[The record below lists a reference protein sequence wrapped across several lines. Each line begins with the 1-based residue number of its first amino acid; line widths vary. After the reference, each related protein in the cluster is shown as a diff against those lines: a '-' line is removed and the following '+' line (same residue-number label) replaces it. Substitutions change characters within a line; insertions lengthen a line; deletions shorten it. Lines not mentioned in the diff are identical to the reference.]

1 MEEIDY
7 YQRYLEKKR
16 VSEGIEKPRIAN
28 KDLTVGFGP
37 HEGVR
42 LGELSDEYLEEI
54 FQGPKNDRWR
64 GPFRQERE
72 RRLEKL
78 IPSGT
83 PSLICQ

>member
-7 YQRYLEKKR
+7 YHRYLEKKR
-16 VSEGIEKPRIAN
+16 VSGRSEKPRIAN

-42 LGELSDEYLEEI
+42 LGELTDEYLEEI
-54 FQGPKNDRWR
+54 AQGPKNDRWR

-72 RRLEKL
+72 RRFAKL
-78 IPSGT
+78 ILRGT
-83 PSLICQ
+83 TSLICQ